1 MKVRKQGKP
10 LTESELLML
19 HVELLNNAWAVLFT
33 WIGTTTAMIGAAY
46 FAAGRIRI
54 SLVIA
59 MLGLYSIFTAACF
72 AQIFRTWGR
81 IQGVGEDLALKQERG
96 AELTRSAQIL
106 LTNLDSQLVAGGV
119 QLLMFV
125 VFLGSVIYVIYCF
138 KGGGAK

>member
-1 MKVRKQGKP
+1 M
-10 LTESELLML
+10 TESELLML

-46 FAAGRIRI
+46 FAAGRIR
-54 SLVIA
+54 
-59 MLGLYSIFTAACF
+59 LGLYSIFTAACF
-72 AQIFRTWGR
+72 AQIFRSWGR